1 MDDRALRD
9 KIVLAMVPDVPFE
22 GWSRRALRHAAK
34 RVNLTEAELSSLF
47 PHGVRDAVA
56 AFNDWADRA
65 TEAALAKQHVARLK
79 LRERIALGVRTRL
92 TVLEPHREAVR
103 RMLAFLALPANLPL
117 GPRLLYRTVD
127 MLWHAAGDRSTDF
140 SFYTKRGLLAGIYAA
155 TTLYWLDDKSPDHA
169 ATAEFLDRRI
179 AEVMQIPKLRGRA
192 TAALGRL
199 PNPLGALGL
208 LARLRRA

>member
-9 KIVLAMVPDVPFE
+9 KIVLAMLPGVPFE

-34 RVNLTEAELSSLF
+34 RVDLTEAEMSSLF
-47 PHGVRDAVA
+47 PHGVRDAVV
-56 AFNDWADRA
+56 AFNDWADRT
-65 TEAALAKQHVARLK
+65 TEAALAKQHGTRLK

-92 TVLEPHREAVR
+92 TVLEPHHEAVR
-103 RMLAFLALPANLPL
+103 RMLAFLTLPANLSL

-199 PNPLGALGL
+199 PNPLSALGRR
-208 LARLRRA
+208 ARLRRA